1 MTNRSLSPLKPS
13 TTHSIHTV
21 LAGGSKFR
29 YQIASQC
36 VGPFRPSDL
45 SFDISAV
52 RNIFDCWQTMR
63 SKYAAIFL
71 ECGAKSHHKIN
82 QDI

>member
-1 MTNRSLSPLKPS
+1 VR
-13 TTHSIHTV
+13 
-21 LAGGSKFR
+21 
-29 YQIASQC
+29 
-36 VGPFRPSDL
+36 PFRPSDL

-52 RNIFDCWQTMR
+52 RSIFDCWRTMR
-63 SKYAAIFL
+63 SEYAAIFL